1 MTELEQLWED
11 VAFFA
16 RHRRLNAA
24 DYEIYKGKLAKL
36 VKEGEY
42 EVAGQRLVEVMGL
55 GCAW

>member
-1 MTELEQLWED
+1 MTDLEQLWED

-16 RHRRLNAA
+16 RHRKLNAA

-42 EVAGQRLVEVMGL
+42 EAAVQRLAEVMGL
-55 GCAW
+55 

>member
-1 MTELEQLWED
+1 MTELEQLWEA

-16 RHRRLNAA
+16 RHRKLNAA

-42 EVAGQRLVEVMGL
+42 EAAVQRLAEVMNL
-55 GCAW
+55 